1 MRVAHFWE
9 ICSSYHRSMGR
20 LAHVVVIVGGGCF
33 SVWSLGSRHTFRA
46 THPPVSAAPSNEPLR
61 VRQCELTAHSN
72 CSNSISVCVC
82 VRVCACLLCVC
93 VRVRVYEWSSKM
105 TDFSMN
111 EILRSFRK
119 MRMQRC
125 SGQGS
130 HLVTQHN
137 HHHHHHQQHHHQQ
150 QQQQPQNFQPSTV
163 QQSKDLKKII
173 KILKKNVIKAKI
185 TRKMKIVV

>member
-1 MRVAHFWE
+1 
-9 ICSSYHRSMGR
+9 
-20 LAHVVVIVGGGCF
+20 
-33 SVWSLGSRHTFRA
+33 
-46 THPPVSAAPSNEPLR
+46 
-61 VRQCELTAHSN
+61 
-72 CSNSISVCVC
+72 
-82 VRVCACLLCVC
+82 
-93 VRVRVYEWSSKM
+93 M

-137 HHHHHHQQHHHQQ
+137 HHHHHHQHLHHHHHHHHHQTQQQ
-150 QQQQPQNFQPSTV
+150 QQQQPPTSTG